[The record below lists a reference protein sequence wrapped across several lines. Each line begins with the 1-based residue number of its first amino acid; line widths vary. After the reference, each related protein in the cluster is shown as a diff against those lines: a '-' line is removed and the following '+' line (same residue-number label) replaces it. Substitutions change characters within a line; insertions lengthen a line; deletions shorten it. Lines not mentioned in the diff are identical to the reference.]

1 MTFFKNFFKQFQTEI
16 DLIQISQALLIGF
29 CKIIFSV
36 IILYFMKKIFIKM
49 IETYFL
55 GKRSSRIRFAK
66 QARNHTISRL
76 LTNLVQYL
84 YYFLLAY
91 TVLSI
96 IGVPVGTLVAG
107 AGIVS
112 LAIGL
117 GAKDLVSDV
126 VNGFFILLEHQ
137 FDVGDAVSINGYSGT
152 VHSIGLR
159 NTVIR
164 DYNGTH
170 HFIPNGSIGQMSNLS
185 LNSIRVD
192 IDLFIYPDQD
202 IDQLEERLQE
212 IYLNVPQDDQLI
224 LRDPDF
230 LGVFRDPQG
239 RLIYKIRIWSKSV
252 DDMLV
257 VQARYYKAF
266 IQGLSEAKVKLAMG
280 NQERV
285 QVALNDEESTLTNE
299 SY

>member
-1 MTFFKNFFKQFQTEI
+1 MEFISDILTQFRTEI
-16 DLIQISQALLIGF
+16 DIIQISQNILIGLF
-29 CKIIFSV
+29 KIIISIV
-36 IILYFMKKIFIKM
+36 LLYTIKKILIKM

-66 QARNHTISRL
+66 KARNHTISRL

-84 YYFLLAY
+84 FYFFLAY
-91 TVLSI
+91 TLLSI
-96 IGVPVGTLVAG
+96 LGVPVGTLVAG

-137 FDVGDAVSINGYSGT
+137 FDVGDAVDINGYSGT
-152 VHSIGLR
+152 VYSIGLR

-164 DYNGTH
+164 DYNGIH
-170 HFIPNGSIGQMSNLS
+170 HFIPNGSITQMSNLS

-192 IDLFIYPDQD
+192 IDLFIYPEQN
-202 IDQLEERLQE
+202 IDHLEARLQE
-212 IYLNVPQDDQLI
+212 IYLKVSQDDQLI
-224 LRDPDF
+224 LREPEF
-230 LGVFRDPQG
+230 LGVFRDSQG
-239 RLIYKIRIWSKSV
+239 RLIYKIRIWAKSV
-252 DDMLV
+252 DDMLI
-257 VQARYYKAF
+257 VQAKYYKAF
-266 IQGLSEAKVKLAMG
+266 IQGLAEAKVKLAMG

-285 QVALNDEESTLTNE
+285 QVALNEEKIIE
-299 SY
+299 SD

>member
-1 MTFFKNFFKQFQTEI
+1 MDFISDIVTQFRTEI
-16 DLIQISQALLIGF
+16 DIIQLSQDILISLF
-29 CKIIFSV
+29 KIIFSV
-36 IILYFMKKIFIKM
+36 ILLYTLKKVLIKM
-49 IETYFL
+49 IESYFL

-66 QARNHTISRL
+66 KARNHTISRL

-84 YYFLLAY
+84 FYFFLAY

-96 IGVPVGTLVAG
+96 MGVPVGTLVAG

-137 FDVGDAVSINGYSGT
+137 FDVGDAVDINGYSGT
-152 VHSIGLR
+152 VYSIGLR
-159 NTVIR
+159 NTVVR
-164 DYNGTH
+164 DYNGIH
-170 HFIPNGSIGQMSNLS
+170 HFIPNGSITQMSNLS

-192 IDLFIYPDQD
+192 IDLFIYPEQN
-202 IDQLEERLQE
+202 IDQLEARLQE
-212 IYLNVPQDDQLI
+212 IYLKVPQDDQLI
-224 LRDPDF
+224 LRAPEF
-230 LGVFRDPQG
+230 LGVFRDSQG

-285 QVALNDEESTLTNE
+285 QVALNEEQFME
-299 SY
+299 AE